1 MLDVLADE
9 EAEVAA
15 RDRNAPDRPQEP
27 RVDLDGTRCAHA
39 MQTVPD
45 HGVLPRTSVRREQY
59 REGHCSQRGMLH
71 DVKRSVLVSR
81 SQPSLGLHLDHH
93 AAVRPV
99 MHRRPL
105 S

>member
-1 MLDVLADE
+1 MTLSDPRRGGRSATS
-9 EAEVAA
+9 
-15 RDRNAPDRPQEP
+15 APPCRGQESTILGG
-27 RVDLDGTRCAHA
+27 RSC
-39 MQTVPD
+39 
-45 HGVLPRTSVRREQY
+45 
-59 REGHCSQRGMLH
+59 REGHCSQCGMLH

-81 SQPSLGLHLDHH
+81 SQPLLGLHLDHQ